1 MKRLFVIGISVLGK
15 LSVAVFVVLLI
26 VYAIYDTG
34 GSEALLMPF
43 IAIGWVIDWW
53 EKLESGN
60 IRSLTIGQA
69 VLTLGFIG
77 LAIFALIE
85 FLCLFFSAIKHVY
98 FNGK

>member
-1 MKRLFVIGISVLGK
+1 MKRLFAIGISVLGK

-26 VYAIYDTG
+26 VYAIYDIG
-34 GSEALLMPF
+34 GIEALSMPF

-77 LAIFALIE
+77 LAIVCLIE
-85 FLCLFFSAIKHVY
+85 IFCLFIKRQ
-98 FNGK
+98 